1 MWKML
6 TWCPKDMETL
16 SWIKRDVL
24 NSNQDILELDVKSWI
39 TELRNH
45 AIMSVKTYGMANF
58 TG

>member
-1 MWKML
+1 ML